1 MSDST
6 AVIEP
11 SQIPGF
17 VERMLPILLPRI
29 GIALGVIA
37 LFWVLQRVTRPPLRA
52 LLRRTGFHETL
63 IHMLVDNVYRF
74 VVMIFGLVTALSQV
88 GVNVTAALAGISIV
102 GVAVGFAAQDTL
114 SNIIAGFLIFWDK
127 PFQVDD
133 FITVQDRY
141 GQVTEI
147 TMRSTRIRT
156 PQNTFVVIPNKHVID
171 TVVVNHTK
179 HGAIRVDVPIG
190 IAYKEY
196 IPEARRVMLEAIADD
211 PDILDDPPADVV
223 TTVLNSS
230 SVDLLLRVW
239 IDDAAL
245 EMPIFYRALEAAK
258 LALDAAGIQIPYPHL
273 QLFMERAEEPVWRE
287 LSRFAARA
295 PAKDDG

>member
-6 AVIEP
+6 AVLEP
-11 SQIPGF
+11 AQIPGLI
-17 VERMLPILLPRI
+17 ETWLPIILPRLGVAI
-29 GIALGVIA
+29 GIIV
-37 LFWVLQRVTRPPLRA
+37 LFWALQRVTRPPLRA
-52 LLRRTGFHETL
+52 LMRRAGIHETL
-63 IHMLVDNVYRF
+63 IHMVVDNLYRF
-74 VVMIFGLVTALSQV
+74 VVMMFGIVTAASQV

-127 PFQVDD
+127 PFQVND
-133 FITVQDRY
+133 FITVQSHY

-179 HGAIRVDVPIG
+179 HGEIRIDVPVG
-190 IAYKEY
+190 IAYKES
-196 IPEARRVMLEAIADD
+196 IPEARRVMLEAIQGDA
-211 PDILDDPPADVV
+211 DILDDPAPDVV
-223 TTVLNSS
+223 TTELNSS
-230 SVDLLLRVW
+230 SVDLFLRVW

-245 EMPIFYRALEAAK
+245 ERPVFYRTLEAAK
-258 LALDAAGIQIPYPHL
+258 LALDTAGIQIPYPHL
-273 QLFMERAEEPVWRE
+273 QLFVERAEEPVWKE
-287 LSRFAARA
+287 LSRFATRA
-295 PAKDDG
+295 PEKDGG